1 MPVPFRARTLSLC
14 LLLVGAAPL
23 RAQAGAAVEQ
33 VARLLAVEDA
43 RRYDPAVLGPALS
56 QPDPLVRRVA
66 ARAIGRIGALE
77 GVPLL
82 IQALAD
88 EDSTVQTE
96 AAFALGML
104 ADTAALSALVARL
117 DEPRP
122 LLPITVAELVTA
134 IAKTGGP
141 AAGAAFRNLL
151 AGSGVND
158 EGDRWPAVTAVV
170 RESWRLGPD
179 APVDQLLPY
188 METDSTLVRIAAFY
202 TLGRLRSVS
211 AASRMLAGLRDEHP
225 FVRASAAR
233 TLTRAYSDSA
243 HLGRAGVIGQ
253 LGQACA
259 DADPGV
265 RIQAARSLGTYRG
278 ESVQR
283 LLGPLLQ
290 DQMPNVSVA
299 AAEALGAARDTAAAP
314 DLKLIAMGKGNF
326 ALRRAALLSLAQ
338 LNPAAF
344 AEAQIPWARSGE
356 WRDRAV
362 AAEGWGLTRA
372 SDSVAMAA
380 MLNDRDARVVGAAL
394 QGWLDADA
402 DPSPALVAAA
412 RARVT
417 SPDVAVRSISADALG
432 RVPDPGD
439 IAGLVTAYRG
449 SAHDSVPDAAFS
461 ILGALQAISE
471 ASEEG
476 HREVTSEILTGLRRS
491 PEYSVRLWANDHW
504 PELAAE
510 WGPAA
515 PAATTRSMP
524 DYRDLAEKYIVTAS
538 PEQVPHV
545 IVETTKGA
553 LGIDLFGSDAP
564 LTVANFLSL
573 VDRGYF
579 NGLRWHRMV
588 PNFVVQDG
596 DPRGDGWGG
605 PGWSIRDEINPV
617 RYATNTVGMAL
628 SGPDTG
634 GSQWFITLSPQPGLD
649 GIYTVFGRVVDD
661 QGTLARLTQGDV
673 IKSIHR

>member
-1 MPVPFRARTLSLC
+1 MPVRSLTVG
-14 LLLVGAAPL
+14 LLLVVAAPPL

-33 VARLLAVEDA
+33 VARLLAAEDA
-43 RRYDPAVLGPALS
+43 RHYDPVVLGPALA

-66 ARAIGRIGALE
+66 ARAIGRIGDLQ

-82 IQALAD
+82 IRALTD

-104 ADTAALSALVARL
+104 ADTAALPALVARL

-141 AAGAAFRNLL
+141 GAGAAFRNLL

-158 EGDRWPAVTAVV
+158 EADRWPAVSAVV

-179 APVDQLLPY
+179 APVDQLLPFL
-188 METDSTLVRIAAFY
+188 ETDSTLARISAFY
-202 TLGRLRSVS
+202 TLGRLRAVS

-233 TLTRAYSDSA
+233 TLTRAYADSA

-278 ESVQR
+278 ESVHG

-290 DQMPNVSVA
+290 DQMPNVAVA

-314 DLKLIAMGKGNF
+314 DLKLIAIGKGNF

-338 LNPAAF
+338 VDASAF
-344 AEAQIPWARSGE
+344 AEAQLSWARSGE

-372 SDSVAMAA
+372 SDSLAMRA
-380 MLNDRDARVVGAAL
+380 MLNDRDSRVVGAAL
-394 QGWLDADA
+394 QGWLDAA
-402 DPSPALVAAA
+402 AEPSPALVAAA
-412 RARVT
+412 RTRVT
-417 SPDVAVRSISADALG
+417 SPDVAVRSISADILG
-432 RVPDPGD
+432 RVPDPDD
-439 IAGLVTAYRG
+439 IAELAAAYRAT
-449 SAHDSVPDAAFS
+449 SHDSVPDAAFS
-461 ILGALQAISE
+461 ILGALQAIGDG
-471 ASEEG
+471 SEEG
-476 HREVTSEILTGLRRS
+476 HREVMSGFLAGLRRS
-491 PEYSVRLWANDHW
+491 PEYAIRLWVNDHW

-515 PAATTRSMP
+515 PATTTRSMQ
-524 DYRDLAEKYIVTAS
+524 DFRDLAEKFIVTQS
-538 PEQVPHV
+538 PDQVPHV
-545 IVETTKGA
+545 IVETTKGS

-579 NGLRWHRMV
+579 NGLRWHRVV

-605 PGWSIRDEINPV
+605 PGWSIRDEINPI
-617 RYATNTVGMAL
+617 RYAASTVGMAL

-634 GSQWFITLSPQPGLD
+634 GSQWFITLSPQPSLD

-661 QGTLARLTQGDV
+661 QGTLIRLTQGDV